1 MQITQGTDY
10 AVRIVDV
17 LARSQQRMD
26 AASVSEQAQVPSRFC
41 LKILRSLVHSG
52 IVTSYKGAK
61 GGYTLARP
69 AGMITLLEV
78 IEAVEGPYR
87 ISRCQDSQYQCCH
100 TSCGFIRFTPK
111 SPILSERNW
120 RPIHFRRTSIR
131 NRKNKRNSR
140 PAPFLWCGRFFREK
154 RSGLPCWNEWR
165 TFSHAEST
173 GMRNTCCKRWKAVKK
188 GTGVWPRWY
197 LAIP

>member
-69 AGMITLLEV
+69 AGEITLLEV

-87 ISRCQDSQYQCCH
+87 ISRCQDSDYQCCH
-100 TSCGFIRFTPK
+100 TSCRFHKIYAEITD
-111 SPILSERNW
+111 LV
-120 RPIHFRRTSIR
+120 
-131 NRKNKRNSR
+131 
-140 PAPFLWCGRFFREK
+140 REK
-154 RSGLPCWNEWR
+154 LAAH
-165 TFSHAEST
+165 TFSQEGYSEQEE
-173 GMRNTCCKRWKAVKK
+173 
-188 GTGVWPRWY
+188 
-197 LAIP
+197 